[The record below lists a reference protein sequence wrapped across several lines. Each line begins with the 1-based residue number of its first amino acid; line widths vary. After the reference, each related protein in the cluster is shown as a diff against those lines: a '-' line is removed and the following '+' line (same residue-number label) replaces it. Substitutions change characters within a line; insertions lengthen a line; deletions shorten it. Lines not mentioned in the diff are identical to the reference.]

1 LSEWRRILL
10 VGIGGQ
16 GVLSAGR
23 WIGETATACGVPVVV
38 GQIHGLS
45 QRGGSVQAP
54 IALGGARSWEIP
66 DGSADALVALEPM
79 EGARALNKVSSR
91 TTAIVN
97 TRPIVPISL
106 QSAGRL
112 YPPLTSLLGP
122 LEEAAGSFTAMDA
135 TSLAAAAGSHRA
147 LNVVMLG
154 MLAAS
159 NLLPFPGERL
169 LDVISGAG
177 IPGLAKVNRDAFRM
191 GEEALKG
198 VQTS

>member
-1 LSEWRRILL
+1 LSDWRRILL

-23 WIGETATACGVPVVV
+23 WIGEAATACGVPVVV

-66 DGSADALVALEPM
+66 DGTADALVALEPM

-177 IPGLAKVNRDAFRM
+177 ISGLAKVNRDAFRM
-191 GEEALKG
+191 GQEALKG